1 MVDPLTAVICLIL
14 PLIVKL
20 NIKWSKVMKTKFG
33 KIKIE
38 WKIKI
43 ERLFVGALV
52 EWQVADPTF
61 SGQPSH

>member
-1 MVDPLTAVICLIL
+1 
-14 PLIVKL
+14 
-20 NIKWSKVMKTKFG
+20 MKTKFG